1 MKFQTSN
8 VSRGYAVALL
18 SSVILSTTAIFIRH
32 LTQTYQ
38 MPALVLAFWRE
49 GFVVLTLLVVLGVA
63 RPALLAVKQL
73 NLFYVVIYGF
83 VLSLFNA
90 TWTLSVALNGAAVST
105 VLVYCSAAFTAL
117 LGWWFLK
124 EELGWGKI
132 LAVVLCLAGCV
143 LVADALNA
151 TVWRTN
157 LLGIF
162 TGISAGLCYAVYSLM
177 GRSASQRGLNPWTIV
192 FYTFGIAMCFM
203 LAYNL
208 LPGGFLP
215 GTAAKPTDM
224 FWLGKAAK
232 GWIVLFLLAAGP
244 TLLGFG
250 LYNVSLS
257 LLPASVTNLILTSEP
272 VFTAILAFFLFN
284 ERLSGIQII
293 GSILILSGVVF
304 LRVYE
309 LFIADQASLG
319 VTDAQRDELDR
330 RLAAHKAAPEEGQSW
345 GAIKEKLEQKK

>member
-1 MKFQTSN
+1 MKSDRSN
-8 VSRGYAVALL
+8 ITRGYAVALL

-32 LTQTYQ
+32 LTQNYQ

-49 GFVVLTLLVVLGVA
+49 GFVVLTLLVVLGPM
-63 RPALLAVKQL
+63 RPGLLVIQRS
-73 NLFYVVIYGF
+73 NLYYVVIYGF

-124 EELGWGKI
+124 EDLGWNKI
-132 LAVVLCLAGCV
+132 LAVILCLSGCV
-143 LVADALNA
+143 LVADALKVE
-151 TVWRTN
+151 VWRTN
-157 LLGIF
+157 FVGIL
-162 TGISAGLCYAVYSLM
+162 TGILSGLCYAIYSLM
-177 GRSASQRGLNPWTIV
+177 GRTASQRGINPWTIV
-192 FYTFGIAMCFM
+192 FYTFGIAMCF
-203 LAYNL
+203 LLVYNL

-215 GTAAKPTDM
+215 GAAKQPADM
-224 FWLGKAAK
+224 FWLGKSTG
-232 GWIVLFLLAAGP
+232 GWLILFLLAAGP
-244 TLLGFG
+244 TLLGYG

-293 GSILILSGVVF
+293 GSLLILSGVVF

-309 LFIADQASLG
+309 LYI
-319 VTDAQRDELDR
+319 V
-330 RLAAHKAAPEEGQSW
+330 KAGSPNPEVRSQNPEGRIQ
-345 GAIKEKLEQKK
+345 

>member
-1 MKFQTSN
+1 MKAQASYIT
-8 VSRGYAVALL
+8 RGYAIALL

-38 MPALVLAFWRE
+38 MPALILACWRD
-49 GFVVLTLLVVLGVA
+49 GFVILTLLAILGVA
-63 RPALLAVKQL
+63 RPVLLTIKRT
-73 NLFYVVIYGF
+73 NLFYLIIYGF

-132 LAVVLCLAGCV
+132 LAIILCLSGCV

-162 TGISAGLCYAVYSLM
+162 TGTFSGLCFAVYSLM
-177 GRSASQRGLNPWTIV
+177 GRSASRRGLNPWTIV
-192 FYTFGIAMCFM
+192 FYTFGFAMLF
-203 LAYNL
+203 LLVYNF

-215 GTAAKPTDM
+215 GTAKQPADM
-224 FWLGKAAK
+224 LWLGNAVS
-232 GWIVLFLLAAGP
+232 GWVILFLLAAGP

-250 LYNVSLS
+250 LYNVSLG

-272 VFTAILAFFLFN
+272 VFTALLAYLLFN
-284 ERLSGIQII
+284 ERLTVTQII
-293 GSILILSGVVF
+293 GSLLILSGVVF
-304 LRVYE
+304 LRVFDLY
-309 LFIADQASLG
+309 ISKPNN
-319 VTDAQRDELDR
+319 
-330 RLAAHKAAPEEGQSW
+330 HK
-345 GAIKEKLEQKK
+345 L